1 MTDKERK
8 ALKEA
13 FGFEEPDRKE
23 IFAREFIK
31 LDSGKVK
38 KPLFP
43 IVIKFAA
50 AAAIMTAVIGT
61 AVTMPKDIKHFG
73 NNDNITELTEAVT
86 PADSEIKGESAS
98 TSAAFTAKTTSKAA
112 VSTSKAVTTTASSTK
127 AAETTSASA
136 PSGTTASSQHSANTT
151 TSTGNSKSENVTTT
165 TQLRADEAKD
175 ETVTLTGR
183 DMTVSVDKTYPL
195 RDKLISA
202 DAFIMKE
209 ESAHKPGI
217 SDSPSDNAFPP
228 KDSDNCGINIDISE
242 MYDNSCA
249 IVLANLDEIVY
260 TSIDGKA
267 YTAENINV
275 IRVYKGDLEPND
287 RITVFFGGGFM
298 PAEEYAEL
306 YGFPPI
312 EDQEEYSVRVEGDS
326 GGEQKQGQTYVF
338 FLKNSSYPVP
348 DGAFEPTNSGNMS
361 VFELNGGVCKAVG
374 DEVTSF
380 MISQAENGF

>member
-86 PADSEIKGESAS
+86 PADNEIKGEEAS
-98 TSAAFTAKTTSKAA
+98 TSATVTVKTTSKAA
-112 VSTSKAVTTTASSTK
+112 VSTSKAAAATASAVKTTETTAITVAGTTSSAQHSVNTTTA
-127 AAETTSASA
+127 E
-136 PSGTTASSQHSANTT
+136 
-151 TSTGNSKSENVTTT
+151 GNSKSENITTT

-183 DMTVSVDKTYPL
+183 DMTVSVGKTYPL

-209 ESAHKPGI
+209 ESAQKPGI

-306 YGFPPI
+306 YDFPPI
-312 EDQEEYSVRVEGDS
+312 EDHEEYSVRVEGDS

-348 DGAFEPTNSGNMS
+348 DGAFEPTSSGNMS

-374 DEVTSF
+374 DEGTSF